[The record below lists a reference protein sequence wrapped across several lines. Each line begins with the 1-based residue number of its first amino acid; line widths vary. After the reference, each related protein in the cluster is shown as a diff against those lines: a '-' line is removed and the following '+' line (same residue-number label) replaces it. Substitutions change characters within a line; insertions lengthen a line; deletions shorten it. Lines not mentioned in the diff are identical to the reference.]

1 MGEPLVFAKRGRVH
15 ETAVARRTVWVSRC
29 GGYRVV
35 RSHYTVGQR
44 NGYADMF
51 YAEVAGAGAGIGA
64 SGWQVISR
72 HRKRRAAE
80 AACQKHAK
88 QAARLGRAGGGR
100 GSAADSAVASVVK
113 GAATIAESPP
123 RQRLLFGEIE
133 PRRQKRLP

>member
-51 YAEVAGAGAGIGA
+51 YAEVAGASAGAGA

-88 QAARLGRAGGGR
+88 QAARQGRAGGH
-100 GSAADSAVASVVK
+100 GSPSYNAAASVD
-113 GAATIAESPP
+113 SQP

-133 PRRQKRLP
+133 PRQPRRPRRRR